1 MNFFFRSFVCSFVC
15 LFVSGGL
22 AERRLHETLGE
33 ELTTL
38 KRITLTQVCDEKCK
52 MDVEVRNVHAKTLWN
67 SL

>member
-1 MNFFFRSFVCSFVC
+1 MIFFSFVRSFVC
-15 LFVSGGL
+15 LFVCFGGI

-38 KRITLTQVCDEKCK
+38 KRMTLTQVCDEKCK